1 LNGYATKYL
10 KARGQDCHILRPI
23 VNVADGLS
31 ETYDPDYKYPT
42 KISLRRAT
50 KAIRIYGAREAHWEG
65 LILSDSNLVSGE
77 IFEANNMTF
86 LVQSV
91 NNDPTTNELAWFAVT
106 VNAILGHWR
115 HEESY
120 DENFNLVEEWVN
132 KGEVYAYGEIIT
144 AELRQRDPG
153 LLEGARYVFQCPK
166 NADIHLLDRI
176 VYEGESYMVEAAD
189 PIAMPGIVRVQAGID
204 TRPRVLAMGNDGN
217 GDDEELE
224 D

>member
-1 LNGYATKYL
+1 MRSPAVTSKVSL
-10 KARGQDCHILRPI
+10 K
-23 VNVADGLS
+23 
-31 ETYDPDYKYPT
+31 
-42 KISLRRAT
+42 RAT

-65 LILSDSNLVSGE
+65 LILSDSELVSGE
-77 IFEANNMTF
+77 VFEANNMTF

-91 NNDPTTNELAWFAVT
+91 NNDPATNELAWFAVT

-115 HEESY
+115 YEEYY
-120 DENFNLVEEWVN
+120 DDDLNLIEEWVD
-132 KGEVYAYGEIIT
+132 KGDIHAYGEIIT
-144 AELRQRDPG
+144 AEMRQRDPG

-166 NADIHLLDRI
+166 DADIQLLDRV

-204 TRPRVLAMGNDGN
+204 TRPGVLAMGNDGN
-217 GDDEELE
+217 GDDGNGNDEELE

>member
-1 LNGYATKYL
+1 MSSYATKYL
-10 KARGQDCHILRPI
+10 KAKGQDCQIPRPI
-23 VNVADGLS
+23 VGVASGLG
-31 ETYDPDYKYPT
+31 ETYDPEYRYPT

-91 NNDPTTNELAWFAVT
+91 NNDPATNELAWFAVT
-106 VNAILGHWR
+106 VNAVLGHWR
-115 HEESY
+115 FEKEY
-120 DENFNLVEEWVN
+120 DENFNLIEEWVE
-132 KGEVYAYGEIIT
+132 KGDVHSYGEIIT

-166 NADIHLLDRI
+166 DADIQLLDR
-176 VYEGESYMVEAAD
+176 VVFDDEPYMVEAVD
-189 PIAMPGIVRVQAGID
+189 PVAMPGIVRIQAGID
-204 TRPRVLAMGNDGN
+204 TRPMVLAN
-217 GDDEELE
+217 DDESE

>member
-1 LNGYATKYL
+1 MSSYATKYL
-10 KARGQDCHILRPI
+10 KSRGQDCTILRSPKNI
-23 VNVADGLS
+23 S
-31 ETYDPDYKYPT
+31 T
-42 KISLRRAT
+42 KISLKRAT

-91 NNDPTTNELAWFAVT
+91 NNDPATNELAWFAVT
-106 VNAILGHWR
+106 VNAVLGHWR
-115 HEESY
+115 FEKEY
-120 DENFNLVEEWVN
+120 DENFNLIEEWVE
-132 KGEVYAYGEIIT
+132 KGDVHSYGEIIT

-166 NADIHLLDRI
+166 DADIQLLDRVI
-176 VYEGESYMVEAAD
+176 FDDEPYMVEAVD
-189 PIAMPGIVRVQAGID
+189 PVAMPGIVRIQAGID
-204 TRPRVLAMGNDGN
+204 TRPMVLAN
-217 GDDEELE
+217 DDESE

>member
-1 LNGYATKYL
+1 MSSYATKYL
-10 KARGQDCHILRPI
+10 KAKGQDCQIPRPI
-23 VNVADGLS
+23 VGVADGLG

-42 KISLRRAT
+42 KISLKRAT

-65 LILSDSNLVSGE
+65 LILSDSNLISGE

-91 NNDPTTNELAWFAVT
+91 NNDPATGELAWFAVT

-115 HEESY
+115 FEKEY
-120 DENFNLVEEWVN
+120 DENFNLIEEWVE
-132 KGEVYAYGEIIT
+132 KGDVHSYGEIIT

-166 NADIHLLDRI
+166 DADIQLLDR
-176 VYEGESYMVEAAD
+176 VVFDGEHYMVEAVD
-189 PIAMPGIVRVQAGID
+189 PVAMPGIVRIQAGID
-204 TRPRVLAMGNDGN
+204 TRPVVLAKNN
-217 GDDEELE
+217 GLE
-224 D
+224 N